1 MLRKL
6 DLPSK
11 HKGVV
16 TAFSQRWTVGC
27 IEVTSSLEMKIS
39 PTSADNVMPTLK
51 TDFVPTL
58 WCWDVTIID
67 ESHNTVVN
75 KDYTFNC

>member
-58 WCWDVTIID
+58 WRHSDNVIKSQLYKVAYIFST
-67 ESHNTVVN
+67 
-75 KDYTFNC
+75 